1 MNRVMR
7 KKVGWSLIVFSV
19 LALAWGLEQEAP
31 YVIDSPGPVTN
42 VLGSSDGTE
51 IIQMNFAGEESVGSI
66 DMLTVSGDG
75 IPGDTPTYFEVLAAL
90 FSNDQAILPLELD
103 FPDGKT
109 IDDFLEESSSDLDDS
124 IASALVSAQRVLPA
138 GVVESSE
145 VKIELKDTGGPSAG
159 LAFALGVIDKL
170 SPGSL
175 TGGKSVAVTGT
186 IDSAGVVGEI
196 GGIRQKIFGA
206 KRNGDD
212 FFLVPAGNCVD
223 FLPWHLELIRV
234 VPVRNLNDALNAL
247 KVISADGDI
256 DKLSVCSGK

>member
-7 KKVGWSLIVFSV
+7 KKVGWTLIALSV
-19 LALAWGLEQEAP
+19 LALIWGLEQEAP
-31 YVIDSPGPVTN
+31 YIIDSPGPVTN

-51 IIQMNFAGEESVGSI
+51 IIQLNFKVEESVGSI

-75 IPGDTPTYFEVLAAL
+75 IPGDTPTYFEVVTAL
-90 FSNDQAILPLELD
+90 FSNDQAILPIELE

-109 IDDFLEESSSDLDDS
+109 IEDFLSESQGYLDDS
-124 IASALVSAQRVLPA
+124 IENALDAAQSVLPA
-138 GVVESSE
+138 GVVESSG
-145 VKIELKDTGGPSAG
+145 VKIDIRDTGGPSAG
-159 LAFALGVIDKL
+159 LALALGVIDKL
-170 SPGSL
+170 TPGSL
-175 TGGKSVAVTGT
+175 TGGKSIAVTGT
-186 IDSAGVVGEI
+186 IDSVGVVGEI

-212 FFLVPAGNCVD
+212 FFFIPSGNCTD

-234 VPVRNLNDALNAL
+234 VPVRNLNDALEAL
-247 KVISADGDI
+247 RVISADGDI

>member
-1 MNRVMR
+1 MNNVMR
-7 KKVGWSLIVFSV
+7 KKVGWSLIAVSV
-19 LALAWGLEQEAP
+19 LGLLWGLEHEAP

-51 IIQMNFAGEESVGSI
+51 IIQLNFSAEETVGSI

-90 FSNDQAILPLELD
+90 FSNDQAIFPIESD
-103 FPDGKT
+103 FPDGKN
-109 IDDFLEESSSDLDDS
+109 IYDFLAESRRDLETS
-124 IASALVSAQRVLPA
+124 IENALAAAQSVLPA

-145 VKIELKDTGGPSAG
+145 VKIGLKDTGGPSAG
-159 LAFALGVIDKL
+159 LALALGVVDKL
-170 SPGSL
+170 TPGSL

-186 IDSAGVVGEI
+186 IDSVGVVGEI

-212 FFLVPAGNCVD
+212 FFLVPAGNCRD
-223 FLPWHLELIRV
+223 FFPWHLELIRV
-234 VPVRNLNDALNAL
+234 VPVRDLNDALATL

-256 DKLSVCSGK
+256 DKLSTCSAK